1 VSQAV
6 ARLENSSAPCLR
18 VVQVTDT
25 HLKSAVG
32 GTLLGLDTDFSLQ
45 HVISLVQDS
54 DTPID
59 LVLGTGDISDQ
70 GSAAAYRR
78 AEIYFSQFGAPVLW
92 LEGNHD
98 CADTMAQV
106 LGTDGQL
113 VRMAESDSWQIVMLN
128 SQIPGKVGGRL
139 GAEELQRLEQCLD
152 DAQRRSLHSLVCL
165 HHQPVAMGS
174 HWIDQQM
181 IEDHEAFLQLIDRFS
196 CVKGILWGH
205 VHQQLD
211 LERKTVKFMSSP
223 SSCIQFAP
231 ACRDFK
237 VDDIAPGYRWMDL
250 YPDGRIE
257 SGVARVEGVK
267 FEVDLYSDGYL

>member
-1 VSQAV
+1 VNQVVS
-6 ARLENSSAPCLR
+6 RIEGSAPCLR

-25 HLKSAVG
+25 HLKATAG

-45 HVISLVQDS
+45 HVIKLVQDS
-54 DTPID
+54 ATPID

-70 GSAAAYRR
+70 GSAEAYRR
-78 AEIYFSQFGAPVLW
+78 AATYFTQLGAPVLW

-98 CADTMAQV
+98 CADTMARV

-113 VRMAESDSWQIVMLN
+113 VRVAESDNWQVVMLN
-128 SQIPGKVGGRL
+128 SQIPGEVGGRL
-139 GAEELQRLEQCLD
+139 GAEELERLEQCLS
-152 DAQRRSLHSLVCL
+152 DAQHRSLHSLVCL

-181 IEDHEAFLQLIDRFS
+181 IEDHETFLQLIDRFS
-196 CVKGILWGH
+196 CVRGVLWGH

-211 LERKTVKFMSSP
+211 LVRKKVKLMSTP

-231 ACRDFK
+231 ASYDFK
-237 VDDIAPGYRWMDL
+237 VDDMAPGYRWMDL
-250 YPDGRIE
+250 HPDGRIE
-257 SGVARVEGVK
+257 SGVTRVEGVV
-267 FEVDLYSDGYL
+267 FEVDLDSDGYL